1 MPSRKIE
8 TVEKP
13 TRAEAFRALMIS
25 GAKAMMSEELRL
37 SSQISE
43 SSGPRRTTSTVS

>member
-8 TVEKP
+8 TVSKP

-37 SSQISE
+37 SSGVSE
-43 SSGPRRTTSTVS
+43 SSGPRRVPETV